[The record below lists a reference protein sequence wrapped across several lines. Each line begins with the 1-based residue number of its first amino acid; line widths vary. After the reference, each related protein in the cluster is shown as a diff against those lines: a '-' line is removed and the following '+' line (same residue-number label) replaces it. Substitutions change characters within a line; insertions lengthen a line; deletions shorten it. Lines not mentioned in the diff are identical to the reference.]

1 MTVMSVA
8 TSIEADAFRRV
19 MAELAAG
26 VAVVTTLDVDGE
38 PRGLT
43 TTALTSVSL
52 EPPLVLVCIGSESR
66 TLPALRASGH
76 FVVNLVHS
84 AAIKLAARFASKVED
99 KFAGSSWQPGLRGSP
114 VLHEDVH
121 AWLECRVE
129 REIEAGDHVVLLGH
143 VEHGDVFD
151 DRLEPLTYYRRRFGT
166 WAPES
171 PTERSE
177 R

>member
-26 VAVVTTLDVDGE
+26 VAVVTTVDEDGA

-52 EPPLVLVCIGSESR
+52 DPPLVLICIGSESR
-66 TLPALRASGH
+66 TLPAIRASGH

-84 AAIKLAARFASKVED
+84 AAGELAARFASKVED
-99 KFAGSSWQPGLRGSP
+99 KFADSAWRPGLRGSP
-114 VLHEDVH
+114 VLHDHVH

-143 VEHGDVFD
+143 VEHGDATGEE
-151 DRLEPLTYYRRRFGT
+151 LEPLTYYRRRFGT

-171 PTERSE
+171 STERSA